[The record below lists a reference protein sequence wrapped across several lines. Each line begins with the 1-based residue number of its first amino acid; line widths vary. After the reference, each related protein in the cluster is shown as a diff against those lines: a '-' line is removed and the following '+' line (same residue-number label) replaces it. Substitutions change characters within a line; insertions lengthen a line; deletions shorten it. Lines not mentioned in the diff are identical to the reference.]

1 MNHHQ
6 QWEVLIQEACDHQ
19 VPVLPASLKASLM
32 HRLFPPWASLAFLS
46 QVLAGV
52 LLIIGPAILESLW
65 LSDYN
70 SVPLPGLA
78 YGAFGFMTLL
88 WLVPMALR
96 ILQNSS
102 QDLGTL
108 SDNIDEVFK
117 LNAKRRLKA
126 AE

>member
-1 MNHHQ
+1 MNHEK
-6 QWEVLIQEACDHQ
+6 WEQLIQEACDHQ
-19 VPVLPASLKASLM
+19 VASLPASLKMSLM
-32 HRLFPPWASLAFLS
+32 HRLFPPWASFAFLS

-52 LLIIGPAILESLW
+52 LLVIGPAILASLS

-88 WLVPMALR
+88 WLVPMAWR
-96 ILQNSS
+96 IFQNSAT
-102 QDLGTL
+102 DLALL
-108 SDNIDEVFK
+108 SENIDEVLK
-117 LNAKRRLKA
+117 LNVRRRLKA